1 MTAEQYRTPLLQGA
15 RAAGYGH
22 DAHTLADLFA
32 LSGNVAT
39 PHPDFAARAAIWR
52 DHSRGLISFA
62 EAQRRS
68 AAVGVIRETPKY
80 PQQGHFAPPRPRH
93 KRPAPA
99 TSRQYAG
106 EMATTAARDDR
117 LTPNAKALL
126 QVLRARCG
134 KGRTTE
140 TTKTTLA
147 DIMSRSTRTIRRYL
161 GDLEAFGYITTEI
174 RSTGRGFHTG
184 LVVTITE
191 QVLAFYEDVK
201 GLAVWLAETPA
212 ALFHPFTGSVL
223 AAKGMTNLT
232 PRNQT
237 PNILSCR
244 KTDTS
249 RKAARGRLLRGERA
263 NVVPEG

>member
-1 MTAEQYRTPLLQGA
+1 MTAERYRAPLRQGA
-15 RAAGYGH
+15 PAAGYSC
-22 DAHTLADLFA
+22 DTNTLADLFG
-32 LSGNVAT
+32 LNIPDGNNN
-39 PHPDFAARAAIWR
+39 PHPDFSARAAIWR

-68 AAVGVIRETPKY
+68 AAVGTCII
-80 PQQGHFAPPRPRH
+80 QAPSPRKSEVSRPRH
-93 KRPAPA
+93 KRPAPS

-147 DIMSRSTRTIRRYL
+147 SIMARSARTIRRYL
-161 GDLEAFGYITTEI
+161 GDLEAFGYIKTEI
-174 RSTGRGFHTG
+174 RRTGRGFHTG

-191 QVLAFYEDVK
+191 QVLAFYEDAK
-201 GLAVWLAETPA
+201 GLAAWLAETPA
-212 ALFHPFTGSVL
+212 ALFRPFNGSVL
-223 AAKGMTNLT
+223 ASKGMTKLT

-237 PNILSCR
+237 SNILSCR
-244 KTDTS
+244 KMDTS
-249 RKAARGRLLRGERA
+249 RRAARGRLLSGVGA
-263 NVVPEG
+263 NAVPT